1 MKAPL
6 LALALACAAALG
18 CKNEAKPTAG
28 TGSAAPATSAAVAS
42 AAPPAKQLPWYAGSW
57 TGSYEAAQNKLDPA
71 PGALREWGKDDGSK
85 GAGKGTL
92 ELTIDEQGILQGKSE
107 GALGSHAVTGTADAE
122 TIRITFEP
130 KEPGNLS
137 SFRASAVVRREGD
150 AVRGPLKA
158 GSGDGTTLRQANLEL
173 RRAP

>member
-1 MKAPL
+1 LKTL
-6 LALALACAAALG
+6 LVALACVVALG
-18 CKNEAKPTAG
+18 CKNEPKPSESSGSAEPAP
-28 TGSAAPATSAAVAS
+28 SAAPVAS
-42 AAPPAKQLPWYAGSW
+42 VAPKKEAPWYAGSW

-71 PGALREWGKDDGSK
+71 PGALREWGKDDGTK
-85 GAGKGTL
+85 GSGKGTL
-92 ELTIDEQGILQGKSE
+92 KLSIDEKGVLQGESE

-130 KEPGNLS
+130 KKPGDLTT
-137 SFRASAVVRREGD
+137 FRGTAVVRRDGE

>member
-1 MKAPL
+1 MKAAL
-6 LALALACAAALG
+6 LALGCVVALG
-18 CKNEAKPTAG
+18 CKKEPQPSGAAA
-28 TGSAAPATSAAVAS
+28 SAASSAPLAS
-42 AAPPAKQLPWYAGSW
+42 AAPPQKVLPWYAGAW
-57 TGSYEAAQNKLDPA
+57 TGSYEAAQNKLEPA

-85 GAGKGTL
+85 GSGKGTL
-92 ELTIDEQGILQGKSE
+92 KLSIDEQGVLQGESE
-107 GALGSHAVTGTADAE
+107 GALGNHTVTGTADAE

-130 KEPGNLS
+130 KQPGDLTT
-137 SFRASAVVRREGD
+137 FRGTAVVRRDGD